1 MNSIEDRIRDVRGRI
16 ERAARRA
23 GRGPEEIAL
32 VAVTKGV
39 PIARVRE
46 ALAAGVSIVGESRIQ
61 EAREKR
67 AEIAGPVEFHMVGHV
82 QTNKAGSAVEMFDL
96 IHSVDSE
103 RLARALDRRA
113 ETLGKRQRILIEVNT
128 SGDASKFGATPR
140 DLDGLLDALRACG
153 HLEVEGLMTIG
164 PLGGGEAGARRSF
177 RLLKSLIPR
186 VDASG
191 LLKSKTSA
199 LSMGMTD
206 DFETAIEEGATMVR
220 VGTAIFGARVDPG
233 GQ

>member
-1 MNSIEDRIRDVRGRI
+1 MFSIQDSIREVRERIQ
-16 ERAARRA
+16 RAASRA
-23 GRGPEEIAL
+23 GRSTDEIAL

-46 ALAAGVSIVGESRIQ
+46 ALAGGVSIIGESRVQ

-67 AEIAGPVEFHMVGHV
+67 AEIAGPFEFHMVGHV
-82 QTNKAGSAVEMFDL
+82 QTNKAGPAVEMFDL
-96 IHSVDSE
+96 IHSLDSE

-113 ETLGKRQRILIEVNT
+113 EALGKRQRVLIEVNT
-128 SGDASKFGATPR
+128 SGDVSKFGVPPR
-140 DLDGLLDALRACG
+140 DLDGLLDALQACG

-164 PLGGGEAGARRSF
+164 PFGSGEAGARRSF
-177 RLLKSLIPR
+177 RLLRSLVPK
-186 VDASG
+186 VQSSG
-191 LLKSKTSA
+191 LPGSQRGT

-220 VGTAIFGARVDPG
+220 VGTAIFGSRAEPDTE
-233 GQ
+233 